1 MKELLTNVVLDAVA
15 MLLVRRNKV
24 MAMAGISSTN
34 NDIVT
39 VESMDQPTD
48 STIDDDLQDQKGI
61 SWLIPNVVALPNPDK
76 QTVIFQTTLII
87 SVCSS
92 GTVQHL
98 TCPCQHSSWQLFVAM
113 HYLAKSKDLCLWP
126 YYSSYTSVLHLRWPH
141 PGTGTNRVR

>member
-98 TCPCQHSSWQLFVAM
+98 TCPCQHSS
-113 HYLAKSKDLCLWP
+113 
-126 YYSSYTSVLHLRWPH
+126 
-141 PGTGTNRVR
+141 